1 MVMSEKKILVVDDE
15 ELIRD
20 MLTQAFE
27 QAGYKVRSAESAED
41 ALEILK
47 DEKFWV
53 MFLDLN
59 LPGMNGLELCRKIRR
74 DYPLAIVH
82 AVTGY
87 VSLFELSDC
96 RAAGFEDYFSKPV
109 NLENL
114 FKAAENAFEKLDRWE
129 RR

>member
-1 MVMSEKKILVVDDE
+1 MSKKRILVVDDE

-20 MLTQAFE
+20 MLEQAFE
-27 QAGYKVRSAESAED
+27 QAGYEVRSAESAEG

-59 LPGMNGLELCRKIRR
+59 LPGMNGVELCRKIRK
-74 DYPLAIVH
+74 DHPLAIVH

-96 RAAGFEDYFSKPV
+96 REAGFEDYFSKPV
-109 NLENL
+109 NLEVL
-114 FKAAENAFEKLDRWE
+114 FKAAKNAFEKLDRWE